1 MLKSVNEKTWVVEV
15 SREASTVEAIRAAL
29 VDKDEGKGGA
39 RTVSLTGASVELLE
53 DRLESFG
60 EAMTDLD
67 FEGT

>member
-15 SREASTVEAIRAAL
+15 RREASTVEAIRAAL

-39 RTVSLTGASVELLE
+39 RAASLTGASVELE

-60 EAMTDLD
+60 EVMTDLG

>member
-39 RTVSLTGASVELLE
+39 RAASLTGASVELE
-53 DRLESFG
+53 DGLESFG
-60 EAMTDLD
+60 EAMIDLD
-67 FEGT
+67 FGGT

>member
-39 RTVSLTGASVELLE
+39 RTVSWTGAGVEVE

>member
-1 MLKSVNEKTWVVEV
+1 MLKSVNEKTCVVEV

-39 RTVSLTGASVELLE
+39 RTVSLTGASVGLE
-53 DRLESFG
+53 GGLESFG
-60 EAMTDLD
+60 ETMADFD